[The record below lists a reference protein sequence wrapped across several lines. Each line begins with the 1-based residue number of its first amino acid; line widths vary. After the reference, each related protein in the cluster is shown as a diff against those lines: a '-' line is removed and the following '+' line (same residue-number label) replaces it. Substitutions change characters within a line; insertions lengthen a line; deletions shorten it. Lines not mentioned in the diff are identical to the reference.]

1 MSHTETQHLPAR
13 EDAGL
18 GALRTD
24 RGNLPLESL
33 DLRARITGLLAHTE
47 LTQGFHNPHDVP
59 LEATYVFPLPD
70 RAAVTGMRMAAD
82 DRVIVAELAERA
94 QARTAYDRAIAAGQ
108 RAAIAEEDRPD
119 VFTIR
124 VGNILPGEHVTVT
137 LTLTGPLSYEDGE
150 ATFRFPLV
158 VAPRF
163 IPGAPLAADQ
173 VGDGYAVDTDAVPDA
188 SRITPPVLLP
198 GFPYPVRLGIEVTL
212 DPAGLPLADARSSLP
227 VEATDEGWRV
237 RPGQRADQDF
247 VLRLRYG
254 DPVHTSHA
262 LALCPDPDGEEGT
275 FQLTL
280 LPPSGAAPPRPRDV
294 VLVLDRS
301 GSMRGWKMA
310 AARRAAARIVDTLSA
325 ADRFAVLTFD
335 TVVER
340 PAGLAGLVAGTDQ
353 HRFRAV
359 EHLAGVQA
367 RGGTVLLTPLQEAL
381 ALLAGED
388 QERDRVLVL
397 VTDGQV
403 GNEDQLLRELT
414 AAMPAASLAS
424 LDRSDGNLAGAFR
437 VHTIGIDR
445 AVNAGLLGRLAA
457 AGGGRCE
464 LVESE
469 ERLDEAA
476 DRIHRRIGAP
486 VVTGLTWQADRLAV
500 REDSLAPSRVP
511 DLFPGAPLVL
521 AGRYRGRPEGAL
533 VVRGTGADGS
543 PWRAEV
549 SASTVDN
556 PALAAAWARAHLRDL
571 EDRYVAGT
579 GPDTEGLERRMILTS
594 RRFSV
599 LCRFTA
605 YVAVDRRT
613 VTDGES
619 PHRVIQP
626 VEPAAGWELLAG
638 PSRMP
643 VDAGD
648 PGLVR
653 PAVLESAPEGGGRF
667 QAAVQQAAVHQT
679 LGGSGGMLIRPTPGR
694 RIAPPERAPFPELRT
709 EAERLRAAAGLP
721 EPERRQVLAD
731 LASRL
736 EAMLRVKHPDTA
748 GGALARLRTLLDEL
762 PGETALHVPSDVL
775 TRLWRRMQDLL
786 DELTGGTALSPPEP
800 TPRRRDFWKRT

>member
-1 MSHTETQHLPAR
+1 MTLQIVPMTGTEVQDLPAR

-18 GALRTD
+18 GTLRTE
-24 RGNLPLESL
+24 RGNLPLETL
-33 DLRARITGLLAHTE
+33 DVRARITGLSAHTE
-47 LTQGFHNPHDVP
+47 LTQGFQNPYDEP

-70 RAAVTGMRMAAD
+70 RAAVTGMRMTAD
-82 DRVIVAELAERA
+82 DRVIEAELAERA
-94 QARTAYDRAIAAGQ
+94 QARTAYDQAIAAGQ
-108 RAAIAEEDRPD
+108 RAAITEQERPD
-119 VFTIR
+119 VFTMR
-124 VGNILPGEHVTVT
+124 VGNLLPGERVTVT
-137 LTLTGPLSYEDGE
+137 LTLTGPLPYEDGE

-163 IPGAPLAADQ
+163 IPGSPLAGDQ

-198 GFPYPVRLGIEVTL
+198 GFPHPVRLGIEVTL
-212 DPAGLPLADARSSLP
+212 DPAGLPLTGARASLP
-227 VEATDEGWRV
+227 VEDTDSGWRV
-237 RPGQRADQDF
+237 QPGQRADQDF

-254 DPVHTSHA
+254 DPVHASHA
-262 LALCPDPDGEEGT
+262 LAVCPDPDGDEGT

-280 LPPSGAAPPRPRDV
+280 LPPTSAAPPRPRDV

-310 AARRAAARIVDTLSA
+310 AARRAAARIVDTLGS

-340 PAGLAGLVAGTDQ
+340 PSGMVGLVAGTDQ

-381 ALLAGED
+381 ALLSESDG
-388 QERDRVLVL
+388 ERDRVLVL

-403 GNEDQLLRELT
+403 GNEDQLLREL
-414 AAMPAASLAS
+414 
-424 LDRSDGNLAGAFR
+424 AGGLSGVR

-486 VVTGLTWQADRLAV
+486 VVTGLRWQADRLAV

-521 AGRYRGRPEGAL
+521 AGRYRGRPDGAL
-533 VVRGTGADGS
+533 VVRGTAADGS
-543 PWRAEV
+543 PWQAEV
-549 SASTVDN
+549 AASVVDS
-556 PALAAAWARAHLRDL
+556 PALAAGWARAHLRDL
-571 EDRYVAGT
+571 EDRYVAGA
-579 GPDTEGLERRMILTS
+579 GSDAPELERRMVATS
-594 RRFSV
+594 LRFSV

-613 VTDGES
+613 VTDGGT

-626 VEPAAGWELLAG
+626 VEPAAGWEMLAG
-638 PSRMP
+638 PAP
-643 VDAGD
+643 APTGAAGPFRVASLD
-648 PGLVR
+648 
-653 PAVLESAPEGGGRF
+653 SAPEGAGAGRF
-667 QAAVQQAAVHQT
+667 QTAVPQA
-679 LGGSGGMLIRPTPGR
+679 LGGSGGMLIRPAPRR
-694 RIAPPERAPFPELRT
+694 RIAPPVPVPVPVPVPIPVPVPDLRT

-721 EPERRQVLAD
+721 EPERRTLLDD

-736 EAMLRVKHPDTA
+736 AALLRVRHPDTPDD
-748 GGALARLRTLLDEL
+748 ALARLHSLLDEL
-762 PGETALHVPSDVL
+762 RGEAALRVPSDQL
-775 TRLWRRMQDLL
+775 TRLWQRMQDLL
-786 DELTGGTALSPPEP
+786 DELTGGGASPPP
-800 TPRRRDFWKRT
+800 SAGQPGPRRPDFWKRT